1 VRCGTDPDESTVM
14 DCDIAIYQT
23 VDADADSDGP
33 GSDRGRA
40 QSGSPR
46 PSSGHL
52 FCVSYKHII
61 LSGLSRAEPSRAE
74 PSGAEPSAEPEG
86 RGTLGAHRDSE
97 GKQLF

>member
-61 LSGLSRAEPSRAE
+61 LSGLS
-74 PSGAEPSAEPEG
+74 
-86 RGTLGAHRDSE
+86 
-97 GKQLF
+97 